1 VTALIVLNTR
11 GVLGGG
17 AATAKLPLERLQA
30 LVAIGTHRDGVTDA
44 AHVAL
49 PLSEWTE
56 ADGTFT
62 NKLGMVQRVR
72 AAVPPAGDSLPG
84 WEILSHLARKL
95 GATMEFLEA
104 KAVFAE
110 AKQKLPFMKEADWG
124 RPMLP
129 VQLRFANT
137 RG

>member
-1 VTALIVLNTR
+1 
-11 GVLGGG
+11 
-17 AATAKLPLERLQA
+17 
-30 LVAIGTHRDGVTDA
+30 
-44 AHVAL
+44 
-49 PLSEWTE
+49 
-56 ADGTFT
+56 
-62 NKLGMVQRVR
+62 MVQRVR

-95 GATMEFLEA
+95 GATMDYQEA

-110 AKQKLPFMKEADWG
+110 AKQKLPFMKDADWG

-129 VQLRFANT
+129 VQLRFANS